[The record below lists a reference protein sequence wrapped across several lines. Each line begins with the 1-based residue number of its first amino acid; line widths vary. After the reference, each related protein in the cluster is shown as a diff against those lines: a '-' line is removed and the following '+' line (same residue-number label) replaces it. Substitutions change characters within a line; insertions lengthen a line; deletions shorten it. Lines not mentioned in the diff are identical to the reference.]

1 MGIFD
6 FFRKSKIVEDENI
19 KYLDV
24 NTLKSSLSEI
34 LNDNDVVE
42 KIVNRIVDLSQSKD
56 KSSIEKKYITES
68 DLISIVEEYAN
79 NIPQYTFKNRLD
91 LCKEIDEIITQ
102 SPELFNAVR
111 LYASYIVFGASSI
124 KIDQYR
130 YILIGKKENNNL
142 AEIEKDIEKARNI
155 LDEFENRS
163 EIKKIIYE
171 IAKDLIKYGD
181 AFLEIIRND
190 NKKIVNVAYIPSNR
204 VLIFTDDFGKVKR
217 IAQVLKDVSLL
228 NEIDIFSKKDN
239 MDVVLFEKGEFLHFD
254 DRTPAGISDNP
265 FLNIA
270 KLWRLIKILEQSLI
284 VYKVGRAKRLISFFV
299 DVSNKTEEEVR
310 KYIDAFKRKLQAV
323 FSIDTQSG
331 DIYSNNIN
339 LSIGQDLIIPI
350 RSNSKTR
357 IEAVQADTSQK
368 YSEEILP
375 FYQRLLNNLFV
386 NWAIGIQ
393 KTGKEDL
400 EKEAFLRLVK
410 IYQSSIAEKL
420 TKLYQ
425 KILEQ
430 NNINN
435 VKVLIEFPSPE
446 TETDIKIVDAILRRI
461 MVINQVVAIIGTS
474 IPIEWIVKYA
484 FKDLSSYEMDELID
498 IIKSQQKKNDLVGNI
513 FDWNNESGIVE
524 ENTENTL
531 NQDFS
536 LFEFSMSKE
545 KNENNNKEKN
555 QYTVEQ
561 AQKINE
567 FILKYFELRGKNN
580 N

>member
-1 MGIFD
+1 MGILD
-6 FFRKSKIVEDENI
+6 FFRKSRKVEEEENI

-24 NTLKSSLSEI
+24 NILKNSLSEV
-34 LNDNDVVE
+34 LNDDAVVE
-42 KIVNRIVDLSQSKD
+42 SIVNRVIDLSQKRE
-56 KSSIEKKYITES
+56 KSSIEKRYISES
-68 DLISIVEEYAN
+68 ELISIVEEYAN
-79 NIPQYTFKNRLD
+79 NISQYTFRNRID
-91 LCKEIDEIITQ
+91 LCKEVDDIISQ

-124 KIDQYR
+124 KIDQYK
-130 YILIGKKENNNL
+130 YILVSRKGSDDYV
-142 AEIEKDIEKARNI
+142 EIEKDLEKARNI
-155 LDEFENRS
+155 LDEFENKS

-181 AFLEIIRND
+181 AFLEIIRDN
-190 NKKIVNVAYIPSNR
+190 NKKIINVAYIPSNR
-204 VLIFTDDFGKVKR
+204 VLIFTDEFGRVKK
-217 IAQVLKDVSLL
+217 IAQVLKDISIL
-228 NEIDIFSKKDN
+228 NEMDIFSKKENKDI
-239 MDVVLFEKGEFLHFD
+239 VLFEKGEFLHFD

-270 KLWRLIKILEQSLI
+270 KLWRLIKILEQSLV

-310 KYIDAFKRKLQAV
+310 KYIEAFKRKLQAV
-323 FSIDTQSG
+323 FSIDTKSG
-331 DIYSNNIN
+331 DIYSNNVN

-350 RSNSKTR
+350 RGNSKTR
-357 IEAVQADTSQK
+357 IEAIQADTSQR

-393 KTGKEDL
+393 RTGKEDL

-430 NNINN
+430 NNINT

-446 TETDIKIVDAILRRI
+446 TEMDVKIVDAILRRI
-461 MVINQVVAIIGTS
+461 MVINQVISIIGTP
-474 IPIEWIVKYA
+474 IPIEWIIKYA
-484 FKDLSSYEMDELID
+484 FKDLSYYEIDELI
-498 IIKSQQKKNDLVGNI
+498 
-513 FDWNNESGIVE
+513 
-524 ENTENTL
+524 
-531 NQDFS
+531 
-536 LFEFSMSKE
+536 
-545 KNENNNKEKN
+545 
-555 QYTVEQ
+555 
-561 AQKINE
+561 
-567 FILKYFELRGKNN
+567 
-580 N
+580 

>member
-42 KIVNRIVDLSQSKD
+42 NIVNRIVDLSQSKD
-56 KSSIEKKYITES
+56 KVSVEKKYITES

-79 NIPQYTFKNRLD
+79 NISQYTFKNRLD

-102 SPELFNAVR
+102 SPELFNAIR

-130 YILIGKKENNNL
+130 YILIGKKGNNNL

-228 NEIDIFSKKDN
+228 NDIDIFSKKDN
-239 MDVVLFEKGEFLHFD
+239 IEVVLFEKGEFLHFD

-270 KLWRLIKILEQSLI
+270 KLWRLIKILEQSLV

-357 IEAVQADTSQK
+357 IEAIQADTSQR

-410 IYQSSIAEKL
+410 IYQSSISEKL

-446 TETDIKIVDAILRRI
+446 TEMDIKIVDTILRRI
-461 MVINQVVAIIGTS
+461 MVINQVIAIIGTS
-474 IPIEWIVKYA
+474 IPMEWIIKYA
-484 FKDLSSYEMDELID
+484 FKDLSSYEIDELVD
-498 IIKSQQKKNDLVGNI
+498 IIKSQQKKNELVGDI
-513 FDWNNESGIVE
+513 FDWNNEGGIVE
-524 ENTENTL
+524 ENTENIL
-531 NQDFS
+531 NQNL
-536 LFEFSMSKE
+536 LFEFAMSKE
-545 KNENNNKEKN
+545 KNEDNNKDKN

-567 FILKYFELRGKNN
+567 FILKYFELRGKK
-580 N
+580 